1 MFMNDVSI
9 LVRQMR
15 VFAERTMSDTDVG
28 FPEQIVIMYL
38 AGREV
43 SNQDQIAR
51 FFDIDKG
58 AIAKTIAKLEA
69 KGLVHSKV
77 NERNRREKTLS
88 LSPEAHVVIK
98 RMKETLLLWEEQ
110 IYEGIT
116 DEERHALERTMER
129 MARNSH
135 AMIEKGN

>member
-38 AGREV
+38 AGREA

-58 AIAKTIAKLEA
+58 AIAKTIAKLET
-69 KGLVHSKV
+69 KGLVRSKV
-77 NERNRREKTLS
+77 NERNRREKALS
-88 LSPEAHVVIK
+88 LSPDAHSVIK
-98 RMKETLLLWEEQ
+98 RMQETLRLWEEQ

-116 DEERHALERTMER
+116 DEERRAVERTMER
-129 MARNSH
+129 MAKNSH
-135 AMIEKGN
+135 TMIKKGN